1 MSYLGK
7 SNLTSKHNHFQFTAV
22 PRKRLSSYTEER
34 VDLSLSGEPILILR
48 SLEESGGALGW
59 LLYEEWAVWSRAE
72 DLECSLTEVA
82 GVCFLPQWLSVTPSE
97 HCICLR

>member
-22 PRKRLSSYTEER
+22 PQKRLSSYTEER

-48 SLEESGGALGW
+48 SLAFLDPGVVGRSSGLAP
-59 LLYEEWAVWSRAE
+59 V
-72 DLECSLTEVA
+72 
-82 GVCFLPQWLSVTPSE
+82 
-97 HCICLR
+97 